1 MKDNKENILTE
12 LEEAMAKLTV
22 VHADLG
28 EYFAIQ
34 RKLRFLVSKERLLD
48 IAGDNCKF
56 TFDDR
61 VFGGE
66 LHFNTQ
72 KVGTV
77 LEITC
82 SCDNNHFRK
91 WTSSEVLNYQNNNR
105 VFVNDSMLAASVI
118 VSGKNYAKFNCF
130 VRPWA

>member
-1 MKDNKENILTE
+1 MTSELSLWVAGNASSLLPAPLADDRDAAAADTSSKSVKDNKEKILTE

-34 RKLRFLVSKERLLD
+34 RKLRFLVSKEKLLD

-56 TFDDR
+56 TFDDN

-72 KVGTV
+72 KAGTV

-82 SCDNNHFRK
+82 SCDNNHFR
-91 WTSSEVLNYQNNNR
+91 
-105 VFVNDSMLAASVI
+105 
-118 VSGKNYAKFNCF
+118 
-130 VRPWA
+130 